1 MHVIRLSA
9 LAALAFG
16 ASALPAQSFYSAETA
31 EAGQAQFGRSVAIS
45 GDIAAVGEPFGGA
58 GTVHLYRRVGAAWQ
72 AGPKLTPAGAAERLG
87 FGAALAIEGAT
98 MLVGVTNM
106 PDSMRG
112 GVHVYTRAANGTW
125 SAAGM
130 LGGTPAGRSMFGA
143 ALAIAGDYA
152 FVGAPGEGGTG
163 AVHVFRRGTAGW
175 TAAGTL
181 PAGTLGNG
189 ENFGASISVSGDR
202 VAVGAPGREA
212 RKGAVYVFRRGADGT
227 FALEGTLTARR
238 GAAQHGLGA
247 SVALE
252 GDRLYAGA
260 PTANQFTGYV
270 AGFTRSANNAWSEGA
285 TIVAFEGG
293 QTRFGA
299 ALAMVGPELWI
310 GAPLAGGRE
319 GRILRA
325 TMTDGEVSSLVAMAP
340 DALEGGAQFGTT
352 FAVSG
357 ANGVVGMPGDGGGL
371 GTVAWLARGTTGGW
385 AVRGT
390 TFLPVEEKYAAVT
403 GGEKICGTEGKV
415 GEFECTN
422 TGLLAFLPISQIG
435 GHRGTNLN
443 DNWGWT
449 DPKTG
454 REYAIVGR
462 TDGTSFVDV
471 TDPAR
476 PRYLGDLPKTAGSP
490 SAVWRDMKVYKDH
503 VFIVADASG
512 SHGVQVFDL
521 TRLRDVKGVQTFTM
535 DVHYTNV
542 ASAHNI
548 VMNEE
553 TGFAYAV
560 GVSGG
565 GESCGGGLHM
575 IDVRTPKSPTFAGC
589 FADPQTGRAG
599 TGYSHDAQCVVYR
612 GPDAKYQG
620 REICIGSNETAIS
633 VADVTDKKAPIA
645 VSRASYPDVGYAH
658 QAWLTEDH
666 RYLYLGDEL
675 DEGAGKGEAGKG
687 TRTLVWDLTDL
698 DDPVLVKEH
707 VGTRKATDH
716 NLYIKG
722 NRMYQANYNSGLR
735 ILDIT
740 DPKNPREVGFLDTQ
754 PGEDNAQMG
763 GAWSNYPYFKSG
775 TIIVTSTTEG
785 LFLVRDRTQATP

>member
-1 MHVIRLSA
+1 MHVTRLSA
-9 LAALAFG
+9 LAMLTLG
-16 ASALPAQSFYSAETA
+16 VGALPAQTYYSAETA
-31 EAGQAQFGRSVAIS
+31 EAGVAQFGRAVAIS
-45 GDIAAVGEPFGGA
+45 GEVAAVGEPAGGA
-58 GTVHLYRRVGAAWQ
+58 GVVHLYRRVGAAWQ
-72 AGPKLTPAGAAERLG
+72 AGPKLAPAGGAERLG
-87 FGAALAIEGAT
+87 FGSALAMEGAT
-98 MLVGVTNM
+98 LLVGVTNFA
-106 PDSMRG
+106 DSMRG
-112 GVHVYTRAANGTW
+112 GVHIYTRAASGTW
-125 SAAGM
+125 TAAGM

-143 ALAIAGDYA
+143 ALALAGDWA

-181 PAGTLGNG
+181 PAGTLSNG
-189 ENFGASISVSGDR
+189 ENFGAAISASGDR

-212 RKGAVYVFRRGADGT
+212 RKGAVYVFRRGADGSYV
-227 FALEGTLTARR
+227 LEGTLTARR

-247 SVALE
+247 AVALA

-260 PTANQFTGYV
+260 PNANQFTGYV
-270 AGFTRSANNAWSEGA
+270 VTFAPSAGGQWAEAGMLTNVEA
-285 TIVAFEGG
+285 G
-293 QTRFGA
+293 QTRFGS
-299 ALAMVGPELWI
+299 ALAKVGEELWV
-310 GAPLAGGRE
+310 GAPLASGRE
-319 GRILRA
+319 GRILAIREGA
-325 TMTDGEVSSLVAMAP
+325 DGMLSVSTLGVA
-340 DALEGGAQFGTT
+340 DAQAGAQFGAT

-357 ANGVVGMPGDGGGL
+357 ANAIVGMPGDGGGL
-371 GTVAWLARGTTGGW
+371 GTIAWLARGTTGGW

-390 TFLPVEEKYAAVT
+390 TFPPIEEKYAAVT
-403 GGEKICGTEGKV
+403 GGEKICGSEGKV
-415 GEFECTN
+415 GEFECSN
-422 TGLLAFLPISQIG
+422 TGLLSFLPISQIG

-476 PRYLGDLPKTAGSP
+476 PRYLGDLPKTEGSP

-512 SHGVQVFDL
+512 AHGVQVFDL

-535 DVHYTNV
+535 DAHYTNV

-575 IDVRTPKSPTFAGC
+575 IDVRNPKSPTFAGC

-666 RYLYLGDEL
+666 KYLYLGDEL

-707 VGTRKATDH
+707 VGERKATDH

-722 NRMYQANYNSGLR
+722 NRMYQANYNAGLR